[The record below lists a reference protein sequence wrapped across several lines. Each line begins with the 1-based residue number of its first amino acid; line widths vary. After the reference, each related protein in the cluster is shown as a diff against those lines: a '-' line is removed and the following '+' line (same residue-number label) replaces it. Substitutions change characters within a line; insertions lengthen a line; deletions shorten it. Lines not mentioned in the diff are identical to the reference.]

1 VFAAAAG
8 IMWNMCI
15 AEKHVEKPEGGA
27 TLNQMKILKNK

>member
-8 IMWNMCI
+8 IMCI